1 MKKKFYLVASLL
13 LASTTLVAMTSC
25 SPTSENSQVTGEAK
39 INVSG
44 PTEVEV
50 GKTINLRINVQNDA
64 SKQGYK
70 TESSDTS
77 IATVNQNKV
86 TGVKEGTCKII
97 VSLVGDPSV
106 KKEYSITVK
115 KAFDMSGIEVNIT
128 GATTTTM
135 KVNSTVTLTAEV
147 TGAGEQTVSY
157 RWESTN
163 KLSEITNGREKTC
176 TVKAIEAGSE
186 TITVTVSIG
195 SSSVE
200 KTINLTYEEDY
211 SSYIEIATK
220 EDFMSK
226 IINAPSP
233 NLDKKYYLSADID
246 LGGEKIDG
254 YAKALNLSG
263 TLDGRGHT
271 LSNYEVV
278 SSAVNSTTNR
288 PERSNS
294 ALIQNVSS
302 TGKIV
307 NLHVIGTIK
316 QEGAGWGSA
325 TLVNSH
331 AGTIENC
338 LVETKQE
345 YNNALD
351 MDANNW
357 FPFNGSICGVIKE
370 ESIVRNCVVNVTST
384 CEAAGVNMAIA
395 AYPAGGNAGLSAQ
408 SKQTFK
414 VTNVYT
420 NQPKESTLGSVW
432 EWGSPIEDDSSIYC
446 SINFTNAAKALYA
459 GLDENIWDLK
469 DNQMPQ
475 LKEMK

>member
-70 TESSDTS
+70 TESSNTS

-97 VSLVGDPSV
+97 VSLVGDPNV

-186 TITVTVSIG
+186 TITVTVSVG
-195 SSSVE
+195 SSSIK

-220 EDFMSK
+220 DDFMSK

-254 YAKALNLSG
+254 FAKKLNLSG

-271 LSNYEVV
+271 LSNYEVI
-278 SSAVNSTTNR
+278 STDTSDPNAGGANSG
-288 PERSNS
+288 
-294 ALIQNVSS
+294 LIQSVSS
-302 TGKIV
+302 TGKIK
-307 NLHVIGTIK
+307 NLHVVGTIR
-316 QEGAGWGSA
+316 QQGAGWGTA
-325 TLVNSH
+325 TLVNVHS
-331 AGTIENC
+331 GTIENC

-345 YNNALD
+345 YNQGSD
-351 MDANNW
+351 QW
-357 FPFNGSICGVIKE
+357 FPFNGSICGVLKE
-370 ESIVRNCVVNVTST
+370 ESVVRNCVVNVTST
-384 CEAAGVNMAIA
+384 CEATGVNMAIA
-395 AYPAGGNAGLSAQ
+395 AYPAGGSEGLSAK
-408 SKQTFK
+408 SDQTFK

-420 NQPKESTLGSVW
+420 NQPKASTLGSVW
-432 EWGSPIEDDSSIYC
+432 DWGSPIEDDSSIYC
-446 SINFTNAAKALYA
+446 SINFTNAAKATYS

>member
-13 LASTTLVAMTSC
+13 LASTALVTMTSC
-25 SPTSENSQVTGEAK
+25 NPTSENSQVGDAT
-39 INVSG
+39 INVTG
-44 PTEVEV
+44 TNEVEV
-50 GKTINLRINVQNDA
+50 GKTITLRISVQNDA

-77 IATVNQNKV
+77 IATVDKNKV
-86 TGVKEGTCKII
+86 TGVKEGSCKII

-106 KKEYSITVK
+106 KKEYAITVK
-115 KAFDMSGIEVNIT
+115 KAVDMSGVEVNIT

-135 KVNSTVTLTAEV
+135 KVNSTITLTAEV

-157 RWESTN
+157 RWNSTN
-163 KLSEITNGREKTC
+163 KISEISNSREKTC

-186 TITVTVSIG
+186 IITLTVSIG
-195 SSSVE
+195 SNSIN
-200 KTINLTYEEDY
+200 KTINLTYEEDF

-220 EDFMSK
+220 DDFMSK

-254 YAKALNLSG
+254 FAKKLNLSG

-271 LSNYEVV
+271 LSNYEVI
-278 SSAVNSTTNR
+278 STDTSDPNAGGANSG
-288 PERSNS
+288 
-294 ALIQNVSS
+294 LIQTVSS
-302 TGKIV
+302 TGKIA

-316 QEGAGWGSA
+316 QQGAGWGTA
-325 TLVNSH
+325 TLVNVHS
-331 AGTIENC
+331 GTIENC

-345 YNNALD
+345 YNQGSD
-351 MDANNW
+351 QW
-357 FPFNGSICGVIKE
+357 FPFNGSICGVLKE
-370 ESIVRNCVVNVTST
+370 ESVVRNCVVNVTST
-384 CEAAGVNMAIA
+384 CEATGVNMAIA
-395 AYPAGGNAGLSAQ
+395 AYPAGGNAGLQ
-408 SKQTFK
+408 IQNNQTFK

-420 NQPKESTLGSVW
+420 NQPKASTLGSVW
-432 EWGSPIEDDSSIYC
+432 DWGSPIEDDSSIYC
-446 SINFTNAAKALYA
+446 SINFANSAKTTYA